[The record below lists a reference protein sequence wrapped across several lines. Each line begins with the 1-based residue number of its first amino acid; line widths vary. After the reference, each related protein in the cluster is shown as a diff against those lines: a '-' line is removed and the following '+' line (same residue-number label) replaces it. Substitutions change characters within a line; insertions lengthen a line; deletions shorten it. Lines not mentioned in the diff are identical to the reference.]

1 MVAGCRYKIN
11 RFVFF
16 LIAINLRADVVHVGA
31 ASSRDFIFRGT
42 YFRGSK
48 PLSRGV
54 DVLFAI
60 LGLTLQI

>member
-1 MVAGCRYKIN
+1 MVAGCRFKVN

-16 LIAINLRADVVHVGA
+16 LFAINLRADVAHAGA

-42 YFRGSK
+42 YFRGAK
-48 PLSRGV
+48 PLPRGV
-54 DVLFAI
+54 DALFAT